1 LLILIGF
8 AFTATA
14 PDEPWSR
21 GVLLLIQ
28 CGTLI
33 TALWTSRSGPLELRL
48 TALVLTVGLAVLQIL
63 TNSKALTATV
73 AAFSG
78 LLVIAI
84 GVVIVR
90 GIISEGTVSQRSVV
104 GAICIYFLLGM
115 LFLFAYGVVAVLDSG
130 PFFAQGTDG
139 TLALRLYF
147 SFVTLATVGY
157 GDYTTASNLGHMLS
171 VLEALIGQLYLVTVI
186 AVLVSRMHS
195 DPTHRCKPCTQD
207 TNCSSIHASRRPDPA
222 VPRHRGGRDTSCRA
236 IAALLRQRPS
246 QKLRGEESRLISC
259 LALF

>member
-1 LLILIGF
+1 LEGVGAAQSPRPAPSRRFASSLKELRASRSYSFVLLLILVGF

-14 PDEPWSR
+14 PDKPWSR

-28 CGTLI
+28 CATLL

-48 TALVLTVGLAVLQIL
+48 TALILTVGLAVIQIL
-63 TNSKALTATV
+63 TNSKALTAAV

-90 GIISEGTVSQRSVV
+90 GIISEGAVSQRSVV

-147 SFVTLATVGY
+147 SFVTLSTVGY

-186 AVLVSRMHS
+186 ALLVSNLAPGRRRRARQEEEPVS
-195 DPTHRCKPCTQD
+195 SGDP
-207 TNCSSIHASRRPDPA
+207 
-222 VPRHRGGRDTSCRA
+222 G
-236 IAALLRQRPS
+236 
-246 QKLRGEESRLISC
+246 
-259 LALF
+259 

>member
-1 LLILIGF
+1 MRFVHTRTIVGADAPGTARIVLEGVGAAQSPRPAPSRRFASSVKELRASRSYSFVLLLILVGF

-33 TALWTSRSGPLELRL
+33 TALWTSRSEPFELRL
-48 TALVLTVGLAVLQIL
+48 TAVVLTVGLAVLQIL
-63 TNSKALTATV
+63 TNSKALAAAV
-73 AAFSG
+73 GAFSG

-90 GIISEGTVSQRSVV
+90 GIISEGGAVSQRSVV
-104 GAICIYFLLGM
+104 GSICIYFLLGM
-115 LFLFAYGVVAVLDSG
+115 LFLFAYGVLAVLDSG
-130 PFFAQGTDG
+130 PLFAQGTDG
-139 TLALRLYF
+139 TPALRLYF
-147 SFVTLATVGY
+147 SFVTLSTVGY

-186 AVLVSRMHS
+186 AVLVSRMHFE
-195 DPTHRCKPCTQD
+195 
-207 TNCSSIHASRRPDPA
+207 RRP
-222 VPRHRGGRDTSCRA
+222 RGK
-236 IAALLRQRPS
+236 P
-246 QKLRGEESRLISC
+246 
-259 LALF
+259 

>member
-1 LLILIGF
+1 VVKELRASRSYSFVLLLILVGF
-8 AFTATA
+8 AFAATA
-14 PDEPWSR
+14 PNEPWSR

-33 TALWTSRSGPLELRL
+33 TALWTSRSGPFELRL

-63 TNSKALTATV
+63 TNSKALTAAVGT
-73 AAFSG
+73 FSG

-90 GIISEGTVSQRSVV
+90 GIISEGGAVSQRSVV

-130 PFFAQGTDG
+130 PLFAQGTDG

-186 AVLVSRMHS
+186 AVLVSRMHFE
-195 DPTHRCKPCTQD
+195 RRARGKP
-207 TNCSSIHASRRPDPA
+207 
-222 VPRHRGGRDTSCRA
+222 
-236 IAALLRQRPS
+236 
-246 QKLRGEESRLISC
+246 
-259 LALF
+259 